1 MITEQ
6 IKVESKE
13 LEDAIKTVKEI
24 LFHLEKANSLMN
36 ELAEKKIT
44 VDATLEH

>member
-13 LEDAIKTVKEI
+13 LKDAMDTVKEI
-24 LFHLEKANSLMN
+24 MYHLEKANSLMN

-44 VDATLEH
+44 VNATLEH